1 MRSGGEA
8 LLQRCGAVSLAHHIS
23 HSARR
28 GCAGLRR
35 EVICGAGTPSCI
47 VSQASLQH
55 SFASHLKLYEFST
68 YQSPLWFDKW
78 SVLAVHLVVEAAGVA
93 EIVAVAVPPPER
105 GGGRPAVDALPTLCN
120 RAGIRAAVGKGQL
133 YDSRI

>member
-1 MRSGGEA
+1 MV
-8 LLQRCGAVSLAHHIS
+8 LQLAQLVPSRLEDDWAGVSLS
-23 HSARR
+23 QYPTVRCVCDCKFVDVSVCR
-28 GCAGLRR
+28 GNLDRA
-35 EVICGAGTPSCI
+35 VICR
-47 VSQASLQH
+47 AS
-55 SFASHLKLYEFST
+55 

-120 RAGIRAAVGKGQL
+120 RAGIRVQSERVNSTIAEYKENDWA
-133 YDSRI
+133 D